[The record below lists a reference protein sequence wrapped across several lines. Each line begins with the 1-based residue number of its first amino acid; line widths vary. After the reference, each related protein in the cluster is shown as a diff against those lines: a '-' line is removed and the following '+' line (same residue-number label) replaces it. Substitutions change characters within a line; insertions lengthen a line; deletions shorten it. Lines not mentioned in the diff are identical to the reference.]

1 MRRLGVTQELLSLVT
16 GLAHYLK
23 LLIRICLQGAL
34 KLERETNS
42 QEGLTNFLDE
52 IGALD
57 DRLAIEEDKDPRS
70 ETENFVARSADN
82 CAVCD
87 KSVEDKC
94 FVRRDRRFHA
104 QCLTCSKCSKPL
116 PDEHSLARWDESS
129 QKLFC
134 DRHAGSSSEGD
145 LVFVTRLQQYV
156 HLLRVAHARLL
167 ATLRTSGALPH
178 TSDDPNL
185 TDYDSNRGHR
195 VSPKGSMDPPL
206 LRSNTRSK
214 SYAGS
219 TKREHSPSYEQ
230 TLGDIR
236 RLRSTR
242 MEKNISTTNHK
253 ARTSRIIDGP
263 EGLHGNP
270 EDRFERRQTGN
281 FQIVEDGEAGGSR
294 MSQLQFGN
302 HESMTLDDIPR
313 IVQAQQTRE
322 QRPNASKFHRGP
334 MIPQEPRPKLVNN
347 GHTRHVSLGNEDKP
361 ALGEGGAFKTKKY
374 FSELSALEYFIVRH
388 VAVLSMEPLLEGHFN
403 QEELLD
409 LIETKRPTF
418 WGKFGKAFKPEAGK
432 KSKGNKRG
440 IFGVSLE
447 QLVEKDYAESTDGI
461 GPGALRIPVLIQD
474 AISAMRTMD
483 MSVEG
488 VFRKNGNIK
497 RLNDVKEEID
507 SKEMVDVDLTK
518 ENPVQVAAL
527 LKKFLRE
534 LPDPL
539 MTFKLHKLWLI
550 SQSKFIR
557 FHNGHEPFTNRYS
570 GITDEDTRRR
580 VLHLTCCLLPK
591 AHRDTMEVLFNFMQ
605 WVSSFSHIDEESG
618 SKMDVHNLAT
628 VMAPNILHLG
638 KRDVPLDDNLL
649 AIEAVHSLIEYNEY
663 MCEVSLGCL
672 STTLAIMLT
681 LFEGAGR
688 SSSHP
693 QRFHFVLCQR

>member
-1 MRRLGVTQELLSLVT
+1 
-16 GLAHYLK
+16 
-23 LLIRICLQGAL
+23 
-34 KLERETNS
+34 
-42 QEGLTNFLDE
+42 
-52 IGALD
+52 
-57 DRLAIEEDKDPRS
+57 
-70 ETENFVARSADN
+70 
-82 CAVCD
+82 
-87 KSVEDKC
+87 
-94 FVRRDRRFHA
+94 
-104 QCLTCSKCSKPL
+104 
-116 PDEHSLARWDESS
+116 
-129 QKLFC
+129 
-134 DRHAGSSSEGD
+134 
-145 LVFVTRLQQYV
+145 
-156 HLLRVAHARLL
+156 
-167 ATLRTSGALPH
+167 
-178 TSDDPNL
+178 
-185 TDYDSNRGHR
+185 
-195 VSPKGSMDPPL
+195 MDPPL

-242 MEKNISTTNHK
+242 MEKNISTTNRK
-253 ARTSRIIDGP
+253 ARTSRVIDGP
-263 EGLHGNP
+263 EGLHGDP

-281 FQIVEDGEAGGSR
+281 FQIVDDGEAGGSR

-313 IVQAQQTRE
+313 LVQAQQTRE

-347 GHTRHVSLGNEDKP
+347 GHTRHVSLGNDEKP

-432 KSKGNKRG
+432 KPKGNKRG

-539 MTFKLHKLWLI
+539 MTFKLHKLWI
-550 SQSKFIR
+550 TSQSKFCMPTMLKV
-557 FHNGHEPFTNRYS
+557 F
-570 GITDEDTRRR
+570 
-580 VLHLTCCLLPK
+580 LL
-591 AHRDTMEVLFNFMQ
+591 N
-605 WVSSFSHIDEESG
+605 
-618 SKMDVHNLAT
+618 
-628 VMAPNILHLG
+628 
-638 KRDVPLDDNLL
+638 
-649 AIEAVHSLIEYNEY
+649 AV
-663 MCEVSLGCL
+663 
-672 STTLAIMLT
+672 
-681 LFEGAGR
+681 
-688 SSSHP
+688 
-693 QRFHFVLCQR
+693 